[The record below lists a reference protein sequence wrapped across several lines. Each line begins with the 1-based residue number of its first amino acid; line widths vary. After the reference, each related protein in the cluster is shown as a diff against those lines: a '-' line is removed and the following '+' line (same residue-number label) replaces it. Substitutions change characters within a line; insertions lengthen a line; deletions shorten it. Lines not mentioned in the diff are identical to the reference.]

1 MWPIHGHYQCRVCG
15 RQYSVEWAEPPAS
28 QKSGRRR
35 TVPSL
40 RSAILPAL
48 ILAVLFGQSIPSPA
62 ATAPA
67 TKQAAEAVLERFTG
81 SQDEAV
87 RWPLETIEIEASLP
101 TLAKRGRLSAV
112 RRLLPAGHP
121 KYEVVESDGDA
132 TVRREVIVRYL
143 SADARATELPAPS
156 VAMTSANYKF
166 DFVGAFPLDHRMA
179 YAFYMTPRQK
189 RQGLLK
195 GVVWLGRLDGIGAE
209 RAADLAVTPDPRGEH
224 EPVDHGEV
232 IEGQPGLFASH
243 LDPDGL
249 LGLAVVVDRV
259 QAHGPDRLAVPR
271 GRLPLLVLVVLL
283 RLGRAGH
290 AELDAVRLEFKSH
303 DVALLV
309 ALRSMVTLLR
319 LFRPLQRTCT
329 SYDEGVL
336 VPCQGRNSPYH

>member
-15 RQYSVEWAEPPAS
+15 RQYCVEWAEPPAS

-35 TVPSL
+35 AVPSL

-48 ILAVLFGQSIPSPA
+48 ILTVLFGRSIPSPA

-67 TKQAAEAVLERFTG
+67 TMQAAEAVLERFTG

-101 TLAKRGRLSAV
+101 TLAKRGRMSAV

-166 DFVGAFPLDHRMA
+166 DFVGAFSRDGRIE
-179 YAFYMTPRQK
+179 YAFHMTPRQK

-195 GVVWLGRLDGIGAE
+195 GIVWLDGETGMAVRQTGTLVKSPSLFLKRIDVTRENHLREGAVESRVTHVAINARLI
-209 RAADLAVTPDPRGEH
+209 
-224 EPVDHGEV
+224 
-232 IEGQPGLFASH
+232 
-243 LDPDGL
+243 
-249 LGLAVVVDRV
+249 
-259 QAHGPDRLAVPR
+259 
-271 GRLPLLVLVVLL
+271 
-283 RLGRAGH
+283 GRAELVITERPSAPAD
-290 AELDAVRLEFKSH
+290 AETADGTAG
-303 DVALLV
+303 
-309 ALRSMVTLLR
+309 
-319 LFRPLQRTCT
+319 Q
-329 SYDEGVL
+329 
-336 VPCQGRNSPYH
+336 